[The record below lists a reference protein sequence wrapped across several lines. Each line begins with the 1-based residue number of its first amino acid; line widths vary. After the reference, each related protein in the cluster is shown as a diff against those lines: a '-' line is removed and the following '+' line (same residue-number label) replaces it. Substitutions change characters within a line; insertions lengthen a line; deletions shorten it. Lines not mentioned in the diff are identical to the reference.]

1 MDCIEKLKK
10 MGLKEIN
17 AKTKIAY
24 KRLEDIFECR
34 FAELDKTRARGFI
47 NILQRECKV
56 DMSEWLEKYSE
67 YQRQEEE
74 RKMQEEVDNDDKES
88 KDKLNIVFVDTTAK
102 DKTYIV
108 LFVLFLILAISF
120 VIYFV
125 YNNVIDKKEPA
136 LQTNQ
141 QNTQIEKQ
149 INQLKQ
155 IEELIPSSIDS
166 VESDNSLDSMPQNNV
181 VDSNATMPITD
192 VNATIPLENI
202 SNISTID
209 ETTSEVEENP
219 NQDIEQPQSVP
230 LINTN
235 PINTNPQAGTF
246 SVDEVTITP
255 HSPLWVGVIDLQT
268 YKKKQLSISNK
279 WAIKLDNSAIIR
291 TGHGYFDIQAPNNF
305 NKQYIG
311 GDNKYF
317 LWTKENGFKEI
328 SKSEFLSFNRG
339 EEW

>member
-74 RKMQEEVDNDDKES
+74 RKMQEEVDNENKES

-108 LFVLFLILAISF
+108 LFVLFLILAVSF

-125 YNNVIDKKEPA
+125 YNNVIDKKELS
-136 LQTNQ
+136 LQHNQ

-149 INQLKQ
+149 TNQLNQ
-155 IEELIPSSIDS
+155 IEESIPSSIDS
-166 VESDNSLDSMPQNNV
+166 IESDSLDSTPQNDV
-181 VDSNATMPITD
+181 VDSNATMPIITD
-192 VNATIPLENI
+192 VNAIIPLENI
-202 SNISTID
+202 SNISMID
-209 ETTSEVEENP
+209 ETVNKIEENP
-219 NQDIEQPQSVP
+219 NQDIEQPQSAP
-230 LINTN
+230 
-235 PINTNPQAGTF
+235 PINTNPPASTF
-246 SVDEVTITP
+246 SVDEVTIIP
-255 HSPLWVGVIDLQT
+255 NSPLWIGVIDLQT

-279 WAIKLDNSAIIR
+279 WSIKLDNSTIIR

>member
-74 RKMQEEVDNDDKES
+74 RKMQEEVDNENKES

-108 LFVLFLILAISF
+108 LFVLFLILAVSF

-125 YNNVIDKKEPA
+125 YNNVIDKKELS
-136 LQTNQ
+136 LQHNQ

-149 INQLKQ
+149 TNQLNQ
-155 IEELIPSSIDS
+155 IEESIPSSIDS
-166 VESDNSLDSMPQNNV
+166 IESDSLDSTPQNDV
-181 VDSNATMPITD
+181 VDSNATMPIITD
-192 VNATIPLENI
+192 VNAIIPLENI
-202 SNISTID
+202 SNISMID
-209 ETTSEVEENP
+209 ETVNKIEENP
-219 NQDIEQPQSVP
+219 NQDIEQPQSAP
-230 LINTN
+230 
-235 PINTNPQAGTF
+235 PINTNPPASTF

-255 HSPLWVGVIDLQT
+255 NSPLWIGVIDLQT

-279 WAIKLDNSAIIR
+279 WSIKLDNSTIIR